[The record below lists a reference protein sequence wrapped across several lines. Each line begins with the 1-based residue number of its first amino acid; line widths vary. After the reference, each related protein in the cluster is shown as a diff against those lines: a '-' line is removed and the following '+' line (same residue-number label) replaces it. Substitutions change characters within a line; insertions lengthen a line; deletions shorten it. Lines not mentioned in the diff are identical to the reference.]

1 MTRASDLKVGDLV
14 KFDYIHSNCL
24 LNFRMAL
31 YLGEAFIYRDDGVTI
46 KNYKVQV
53 VGFPAPT
60 TIDRGLL
67 YYMKVYRKA
76 L

>member
-1 MTRASDLKVGDLV
+1 MTRVSDLKVGDLV
-14 KFDYIHSNCL
+14 KFDYIYSNCF
-24 LNFRMAL
+24 LNYRMAL
-31 YLGEAFIYRDDGVTI
+31 YLGESFIYRDDGVTI

-53 VGFPAPT
+53 VGHPTPT

-67 YYMKVYRKA
+67 WHLKVYRKA